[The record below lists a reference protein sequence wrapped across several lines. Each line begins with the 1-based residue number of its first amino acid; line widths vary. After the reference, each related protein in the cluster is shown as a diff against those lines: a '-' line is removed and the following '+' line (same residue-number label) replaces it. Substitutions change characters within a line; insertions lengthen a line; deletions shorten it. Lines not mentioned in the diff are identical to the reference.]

1 MRYFFASDIHGS
13 SFYTKKII
21 EKYKESNASKLILLG
36 DLLYHGPR
44 NDLPK
49 DYCPKKVFAL
59 LNEFKDDIIA
69 VRGNCDSEVD
79 QMVLDF
85 PMQSDYCI
93 GIFNDIYFFITRTYL
108 WRRTYAESCKR
119 KCIHIWSCA
128 SSDSKKSRRYLYT
141 ESGLSITAKG
151 TKS

>member
-93 GIFNDIYFFITRTYL
+93 GIFND
-108 WRRTYAESCKR
+108 

-128 SSDSKKSRRYLYT
+128 FSDSKKSRRYLYT
-141 ESGLSITAKG
+141 ESGISITAKG